1 MIQAVF
7 IRVVL
12 PLVFEV
18 DTDSLGEY
26 AVSSSE
32 PKVDRNDE
40 STHPFKI
47 FISMF
52 MATWCCN
59 LANHNP
65 LTAIKTK

>member
-26 AVSSSE
+26 AVSSFQPE
-32 PKVDRNDE
+32 VDRNYE
-40 STHPFKI
+40 STHPF
-47 FISMF
+47 
-52 MATWCCN
+52 
-59 LANHNP
+59 
-65 LTAIKTK
+65 